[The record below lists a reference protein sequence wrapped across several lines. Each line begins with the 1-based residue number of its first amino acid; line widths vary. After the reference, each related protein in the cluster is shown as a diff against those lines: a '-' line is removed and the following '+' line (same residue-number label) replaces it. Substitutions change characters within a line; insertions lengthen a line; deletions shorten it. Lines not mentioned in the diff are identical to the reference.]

1 MDLIIRRHD
10 FDIAPRLATLD
21 QSARRLSGHLT
32 VPRDRPGQSD
42 RSRNCGAQRPQEHSL
57 RPVSQRKRIWPVSKI
72 VKHPLEPLPRIGL
85 NAQNGEVA
93 EWSKA
98 HAWKVCRRG
107 TVSRVRIPIDPPLAH
122 SKPDMRSL
130 TGPLFFLFQRGL
142 ARPSDFWRLA
152 VWPKS
157 VSERPASLSIRPSSK
172 SRRSQK
178 VTPFPMLAENG
189 LRLS

>member
-107 TVSRVRIPIDPPLAH
+107 TVSRVRIPFSPPLAPAKAF
-122 SKPDMRSL
+122 SRSGCGRIFPLFSRVMREGLS
-130 TGPLFFLFQRGL
+130 TGPCAGRHGSGL
-142 ARPSDFWRLA
+142 SGPIFSGPHDCADL
-152 VWPKS
+152 VN
-157 VSERPASLSIRPSSK
+157 
-172 SRRSQK
+172 
-178 VTPFPMLAENG
+178 VT
-189 LRLS
+189 